1 MSRTEGPWM
10 LRCSNGCC
18 ILHCS
23 NFKERAVIATPFKLL
38 EASRMLAEPLV
49 RLNRAAAANA
59 ENMVAFQ
66 MSALNSY
73 LTISLNQLKA
83 AAEITDI
90 ASLQDFCQR
99 QTEIAKTVQQKLLS
113 DARAISGIDGWFT
126 AEMDDLALTVL
137 DELLPKAV

>member
-1 MSRTEGPWM
+1 M
-10 LRCSNGCC
+10 
-18 ILHCS
+18 
-23 NFKERAVIATPFKLL
+23 IATPFKLL

-73 LTISLNQLKA
+73 LKITLNQLKA

-90 ASLQDFCQR
+90 ASWQDFCQR
-99 QTEIAKTVQQKLLS
+99 QTEIAKTVQQKLLI
-113 DARAISGIDGWFT
+113 DARAISGIAGWFT
-126 AEMDDLALTVL
+126 AEMDDLALTAL
-137 DELLPKAV
+137 DELLPKAA